1 LGRIHLEGGAMARK
15 FYRIESEKKIA
26 GVCVG
31 LAEYLNIDVTLVR
44 VLFVLFGLGG
54 GTAVILYL
62 ILWVVSPSR
71 PDADSAR
78 AHG

>member
-1 LGRIHLEGGAMARK
+1 MARK
-15 FYRIESEKKIA
+15 FYRLESEKKIA

-62 ILWVVSPSR
+62 ILWAVSPSR
-71 PDADSAR
+71 SDADSAR
-78 AHG
+78 ADG

>member
-1 LGRIHLEGGAMARK
+1 MARK
-15 FYRIESEKKIA
+15 FYRIESQKKIA

-62 ILWVVSPSR
+62 ILWAVSPSR

-78 AHG
+78 ADG

>member
-1 LGRIHLEGGAMARK
+1 MARK